1 MNSHLNYLMA
11 KERTADLMRSAEQ
24 GPLTRAAR
32 TVEPNEA
39 RLRLSVHLF
48 ARLRTWVAGLQPAC
62 GPPMVAVTIGSGPMA
77 NHVRGADA
85 EPSGRPDRGAS
96 RRRGEPTLTTAA
108 LSLQRAAGNRAVGA
122 LVQALAR
129 SPHGS
134 TAKQAKPAGIACT
147 VEDDGTIRA
156 ADGSTVIGF
165 RDVQGTAFVTPD
177 GKSPGPDIGTLLTPD
192 GKKTTLVALHEVT
205 LAAASGA
212 TTFSPK
218 KHGHTVGVIGGGPHL
233 DEVVMR
239 SGTPVDPGAMPK
251 SVAPSVTVGARISLQ
266 GDGTS
271 IWRLVNFPSRDRS
284 TITPTW
290 VQSNHDRQEFAV
302 RRDEIEKEV
311 KNLPADLAKT
321 VEDDVDVMAMVS
333 IIEGP
338 WSGKSP
344 SWDVEASLGV
354 FQWGAEKKTKATT
367 SSSLGGFYK
376 TLEDRST
383 AASKTAA
390 KDRSPTDQFYVDT
403 WKQVTDAGLSIAG
416 GTLQIGGKDA
426 TGGEVETALEGP
438 MGTGKLRAYQLVA
451 AKDWLDDLRAKTV
464 RPMTYGAKLL
474 HAGFSA
480 AGPTIKDGDR
490 SVRIDAPAW
499 AATVGA
505 VCTSK
510 KALALMANLLVNRP
524 AWVNTVVWR
533 ALAPDDVSTQASGLV
548 TKLTAAQDAAEQAA
562 ASAAA
567 TASPPST
574 RGKKKPEAK
583 AKAKAKAT
591 ITEANAADA
600 QAYKA
605 LQELVF
611 PRASRAPAQN
621 ALYERLMTI
630 ALEMYRIENTKPTA
644 EERAR
649 RLVTTDV
656 ID

>member
-1 MNSHLNYLMA
+1 
-11 KERTADLMRSAEQ
+11 
-24 GPLTRAAR
+24 
-32 TVEPNEA
+32 
-39 RLRLSVHLF
+39 
-48 ARLRTWVAGLQPAC
+48 
-62 GPPMVAVTIGSGPMA
+62 MA
-77 NHVRGADA
+77 NHIRAADA

-96 RRRGEPTLTTAA
+96 RGRAEPTLTTAA
-108 LSLQRAAGNRAVGA
+108 LSLQRVAGNRAVSA
-122 LVQALAR
+122 LVRAVAR

-156 ADGSTVIGF
+156 VDGSTVIGF
-165 RDVQGTAFVTPD
+165 RDAQGTAFATSD
-177 GKSPGPDIGTLLTPD
+177 GNSPGRNIGTLLTPD
-192 GKKTTLVALHEVT
+192 GKKSSLVALREVT
-205 LAAASGA
+205 LAAAAGA
-212 TTFSPK
+212 TTFSSK
-218 KHGHTVGVIGGGPHL
+218 KHGRTIGVIGGGPHL

-251 SVAPSVTVGARISLQ
+251 SVAPSVMVGARISLQ
-266 GDGTS
+266 GDRTS
-271 IWRLVNFPSRDRS
+271 IWRLVNFPSRDR
-284 TITPTW
+284 TTTTPTW
-290 VQSNHDRQEFAV
+290 VQSNHDRQEFAA

-311 KNLPADLAKT
+311 QNLPADLAKT
-321 VEDDVDVMAMVS
+321 VEDDVDIMAMVS

-344 SWDVEASLGV
+344 SWDIEASLGV
-354 FQWGAEKKTKATT
+354 FQWGAEKKKSATT

-376 TLEDRST
+376 TLEDRAA

-390 KDRSPTDQFYVDT
+390 KDRSQTDQFYVDT
-403 WKQVTDAGLSIAG
+403 WKQVTDAGLSIAA

-438 MGTGKLRAYQLVA
+438 MGTGKLRAYQVVA

-464 RPMTYGAKLL
+464 RPMTYGATLL

-490 SVRIDAPAW
+490 SVRIDAPGW
-499 AATVGA
+499 AATVGT

-533 ALAPDDVSTQASGLV
+533 ALAPDDVSTQASALV

-574 RGKKKPEAK
+574 GGKKKPK
-583 AKAKAKAT
+583 AKTKAKTKPT
-591 ITEANAADA
+591 ITAANAADTD
-600 QAYKA
+600 AYKA
-605 LQELVF
+605 VQELVF
-611 PRASRAPAQN
+611 PRASGAPTQD

-630 ALEMYRIENTKPTA
+630 ALEMYRIEHTTPTA

>member
-1 MNSHLNYLMA
+1 
-11 KERTADLMRSAEQ
+11 
-24 GPLTRAAR
+24 
-32 TVEPNEA
+32 
-39 RLRLSVHLF
+39 
-48 ARLRTWVAGLQPAC
+48 
-62 GPPMVAVTIGSGPMA
+62 
-77 NHVRGADA
+77 
-85 EPSGRPDRGAS
+85 
-96 RRRGEPTLTTAA
+96 
-108 LSLQRAAGNRAVGA
+108 
-122 LVQALAR
+122 
-129 SPHGS
+129 
-134 TAKQAKPAGIACT
+134 
-147 VEDDGTIRA
+147 
-156 ADGSTVIGF
+156 
-165 RDVQGTAFVTPD
+165 
-177 GKSPGPDIGTLLTPD
+177 
-192 GKKTTLVALHEVT
+192 
-205 LAAASGA
+205 
-212 TTFSPK
+212 
-218 KHGHTVGVIGGGPHL
+218 
-233 DEVVMR
+233 MR
-239 SGTPVDPGAMPK
+239 SGTPVDPGAMPT

-271 IWRLVNFPSRDRS
+271 IWRLVNFPSRDRT

-302 RRDEIEKEV
+302 RRGEIEKEV

-390 KDRSPTDQFYVDT
+390 KDRSLTDQFYVDT

-416 GTLQIGGKDA
+416 GTLQIGGKAA

-464 RPMTYGAKLL
+464 RPMTYGATLL

-562 ASAAA
+562 ASGRGHERHRRAPEARRSPRARPRRQGEADDHRGERRRRPGVQGTPGTGLPAGVGSIRTERAVRAVDDDRARDVPDREHQTDRRGARAAA
-567 TASPPST
+567 GHDRRDRLMEARERSEDPTAGALPAT
-574 RGKKKPEAK
+574 DGRTAWRRGIRPRVAEDGRQPGRRRHHAP
-583 AKAKAKAT
+583 
-591 ITEANAADA
+591 DGRPA
-600 QAYKA
+600 QAVRRP
-605 LQELVF
+605 LL
-611 PRASRAPAQN
+611 PRRAGGRDRRRVRP
-621 ALYERLMTI
+621 
-630 ALEMYRIENTKPTA
+630 
-644 EERAR
+644 AR
-649 RLVTTDV
+649 RHHARRCGQREDQGRDGRRRRPRHARRTAGDDGRQLGRGRSRPRGGCQPGQARPPRTGDRGGATRHEGRRPAHAGRPPPRHGRRRGTRHIGHARDGRSPRGRTRL
-656 ID
+656 

>member
-1 MNSHLNYLMA
+1 
-11 KERTADLMRSAEQ
+11 
-24 GPLTRAAR
+24 
-32 TVEPNEA
+32 
-39 RLRLSVHLF
+39 
-48 ARLRTWVAGLQPAC
+48 
-62 GPPMVAVTIGSGPMA
+62 MA
-77 NHVRGADA
+77 NHVRVDA

-96 RRRGEPTLTTAA
+96 GRRTEPTLTTAA

-134 TAKQAKPAGIACT
+134 TAKQAKAAGIACT
-147 VEDDGTIRA
+147 VEDDGTIRT

-165 RDVQGTAFVTPD
+165 RDGQGTAFATPD
-177 GKSPGPDIGTLLTPD
+177 GKSPSQDIGTMLTPD
-192 GKKTTLVALHEVT
+192 GKTSSLVALHEVT

-218 KHGHTVGVIGGGPHL
+218 KHGRTIGVISGGPHL

-239 SGTPVDPGAMPK
+239 SGTPVDPGAMPT
-251 SVAPSVTVGARISLQ
+251 SLAPSMTAGARISLH
-266 GDGTS
+266 GDSTS

-284 TITPTW
+284 TTTLTW
-290 VQSNHDRQEFAV
+290 VQSNHDRQEFSV
-302 RRDEIEKEV
+302 RRGEIEKEV

-321 VEDDVDVMAMVS
+321 VEDDVDIMAMVS

-354 FQWGAEKKTKATT
+354 FQWGAEKNKDAKT

-376 TLEDRST
+376 TLEDRAT
-383 AASKTAA
+383 AAGKTAA
-390 KDRSPTDQFYVDT
+390 KDRSQTDQFYIDS
-403 WKQVTDAGLSIAG
+403 WKQATDADLSIKA

-464 RPMTYGAKLL
+464 RPMTYGATLL
-474 HAGFSA
+474 HAGFSTG
-480 AGPTIKDGDR
+480 GPTIKDGDR
-490 SVRIDAPAW
+490 SITIDAPAW
-499 AATVGA
+499 AATVGT

-533 ALAPDDVSTQASGLV
+533 ALAPDDVSTQASALV

-574 RGKKKPEAK
+574 QAKKQPKAK
-583 AKAKAKAT
+583 AKAKAKAKTT
-591 ITEANAADA
+591 ITAGNAADA
-600 QAYKA
+600 DAYKA

-611 PRASRAPAQN
+611 PRASGAPKQD

-656 ID
+656 LD